1 MRFNTKRLIAS
12 VACLY
17 WVLSLYGVGCD
28 EELPTSATITSP
40 AQGSTVPAGGTFTA
54 SVTFPGTLT
63 AASVVHMEIQSG
75 AGALQLDVTS
85 QFLPLGQ
92 SDFDGATGASA
103 TLDAVALNLI
113 PGPQTF
119 LVRLDED
126 GNGVVSV
133 RLVTF
138 TWLPVDTCDDAAG
151 AALGQCFI
159 AASDATQQCYIDT
172 RSACSPTDPALVAAE
187 ASLRATVTNEC
198 DDGSPG
204 SAAAATALADQLMEQ
219 CLGNP
224 ATLAARVFGGPHA
237 KSLAGT
243 TSGSA
248 LETCLDTAYA
258 ESADLLDFAFN
269 AQLACVVSGTGC
281 ATVDADIATAESQGV
296 AAVQVDCPG
305 GLLAFLA
312 GSPPDVMLGGVKE
325 QSDCML
331 ATAHSNTAPL
341 TLGCGPRPAV
351 TVPPRG
357 VPTQVILDSTEW
369 RSLCGDGS
377 DYAFYLR
384 LAPAGQP
391 IENLIVHLEGGGICL
406 FESDCTDRF
415 NNSPDLFNAQDNTYP
430 DSGYLNTDDGVNPF
444 GNWSMMFLP
453 YCTQDIF
460 TGGGTTETFPN
471 GLSVER
477 HGALNV
483 RDALRYARDAIWTE
497 LQSSGQGYRADQMK
511 VIFAG
516 SSAGG
521 FGAQYNG
528 HYPLDDLRWINT
540 TLAPDS
546 SLALDGG
553 TQSLP
558 GLVTLKAPANVWNVT
573 PFLAPYCFTS
583 DCILGEVM
591 FPAHSERLGATPMQ
605 QLLNISPQWDDTQ
618 TSTTYFSDETTWTN
632 AARQTYC
639 DLQGTPNVHYFMPA
653 NLSPQHT
660 YLRVENLFQ
669 TQTAAGVTLKDWL
682 TDAIANPGSVAD
694 AVEEGSLTTV
704 QPGVNPFTCT
714 VAP

>member
-1 MRFNTKRLIAS
+1 MRSKTKRLIAS
-12 VACLY
+12 VTCLY

-28 EELPTSATITSP
+28 EEPPPSATISSP
-40 AQGSTVPAGGTFTA
+40 AQGSTVPASGTFTA
-54 SVTFPGTLT
+54 SVAFPSTLT
-63 AASVVHMEIQSG
+63 SASIVQMEIQSG
-75 AGALQLDVTS
+75 PGAPLDVTS
-85 QFLPLGQ
+85 QFLPTGQ
-92 SDFDGATGASA
+92 SDFDGAASA
-103 TLDAVALNLI
+103 SADLDPIALNLT

-126 GNGVVSV
+126 GVGGASV
-133 RLVTF
+133 RLVNF
-138 TWLPVDTCDDAAG
+138 TWLPVDACEDAAG

-159 AASDATQQCYIDT
+159 AASDATHQCYIDT

-187 ASLRATVTNEC
+187 ISLRATVTSAC

-224 ATLAARVFGGPHA
+224 ATLAARVFGGPHG

-243 TSGSA
+243 TSGGA
-248 LETCLDTAYA
+248 LEACLDSAYA

-269 AQLACVVSGTGC
+269 AQRACVVSGAAC
-281 ATVDADIATAESQGV
+281 ATVDADIAAAETQSV
-296 AAVQVDCPG
+296 AALQTACPG
-305 GLLAFLA
+305 GLLPFVA
-312 GSPPDVMLGGVKE
+312 GSTPTVMLGRVKE
-325 QSDCML
+325 QSDCMM
-331 ATAHSNTAPL
+331 ATAHTNTSPL
-341 TLGCGPRPAV
+341 TLGCGPRSAVAVPA
-351 TVPPRG
+351 RG

-369 RSLCGDGS
+369 RSRCGDGS

-384 LAPAGQP
+384 LAPAGEP
-391 IENLIVHLEGGGICL
+391 VENLIVHLEGGGICL
-406 FESDCTDRF
+406 FESDCTSRF
-415 NNSPDLFNAQDNTYP
+415 NSSPGLFNAQDNTFP
-430 DSGYLNTDDGVNPF
+430 DSGYLNTDDTVNPF

-460 TGGGTTETFPN
+460 TGGGSTETFAG

-477 HGALNV
+477 YGALNV
-483 RDALRYARDAIWTE
+483 REAVRYARDAIWTE
-497 LQSSGQGYRADQMK
+497 LRNSGQGYRADQMK

-521 FGAQYNG
+521 YGAQYNG
-528 HYPLDDLRWINT
+528 HYPLDELRWVNT

-546 SLALDGG
+546 SLGLDGG
-553 TQSLP
+553 LQSLP
-558 GLVTLKAPANVWNVT
+558 GLVTLKAPENVWNVT
-573 PFLAPYCFTS
+573 PFLAPYCFAS

-605 QLLNISPQWDDTQ
+605 QLLNISPQWDSTQ
-618 TSTTYFSDETTWTN
+618 AGTTYFADDTAWTN
-632 AARQTYC
+632 SARQTYC

-682 TDAIANPGSVAD
+682 ADAIANPASVVD
-694 AVEEGSLTTV
+694 VVEEGTLATA